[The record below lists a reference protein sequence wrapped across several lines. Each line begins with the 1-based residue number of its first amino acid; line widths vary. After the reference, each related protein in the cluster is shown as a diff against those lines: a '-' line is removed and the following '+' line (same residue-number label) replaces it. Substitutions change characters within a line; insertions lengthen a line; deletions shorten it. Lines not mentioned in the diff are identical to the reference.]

1 MYKIQHTGM
10 EDKMY
15 KVKWVQLEAINEK
28 KNLWSDT

>member
-28 KNLWSDT
+28 KKSLV